1 MCNGSDVSD
10 PLAWF
15 QFARLHLDTEQSNH
29 SLTTHLIFSLK
40 SHTFKARD
48 NLVRRDKTPAG
59 GKVRRARR
67 GTDGVAE
74 CTLTV
79 GIHYFAH
86 IIAHTPLRTLFHPSP
101 RSSRKMWTH
110 IHTVTD
116 FMSAADELGSELY
129 FHLVKG

>member
-1 MCNGSDVSD
+1 M
-10 PLAWF
+10 
-15 QFARLHLDTEQSNH
+15 H
-29 SLTTHLIFSLK
+29 
-40 SHTFKARD
+40 
-48 NLVRRDKTPAG
+48 
-59 GKVRRARR
+59 RARR
-67 GTDGVAE
+67 GTDGVTE

-101 RSSRKMWTH
+101 KSSRKMWTH

-116 FMSAADELGSELY
+116 FMSESAAAADELGSELY